1 VKQQTKT
8 RVFNE
13 AFIKTQVLNSVQ
25 AMEDK
30 KKIEFLVADT
40 AAFIQNKALQVMLLF
55 KVY

>member
-1 VKQQTKT
+1 MKQQTKT